1 MLSLLHKKAYQ
12 EFITLLYDWQKIF
25 VSHDSKASEANLTI
39 SNYDVDQVVEIKQK
53 FADLQQFFQQEIM
66 ILTEAEL
73 DSKVTG
79 LWRSLHTEIQREFR
93 LLSTD
98 ILFLASSRQAST
110 RETRLKLINERI
122 TKLIAYCQKIL
133 DI

>member
-12 EFITLLYDWQKIF
+12 EFITLLYDWQKNL
-25 VSHDSKASEANLTI
+25 VSHDSKASEANLSI
-39 SNYDVDQVVEIKQK
+39 SKHHVEQVVEMKQK
-53 FADLQQFFQQEIM
+53 FPDLQQFFQQEIM